1 MSDAAIGR
9 FITLEG
15 GEGVGKSTQIR
26 SLATALR
33 ARGLSVVETREPGG
47 CPGAEAIRE
56 LLLHREA
63 DAWSPRAEALL
74 FAAARSDHVRTVIR
88 PALEAGQ
95 WVLCDRFIDSTR
107 AYQGGS
113 DGLTDA
119 DIMAL
124 HAIGSDSLL
133 PDRTLLLTL
142 SPDDTSARRAARALD
157 RPDRFEDR
165 ATAFHDKVSA
175 AFERIAASEPARFRR
190 IDAADAPDTVTERL
204 LEALSDLIP

>member
-1 MSDAAIGR
+1 MSDGGQGR

-15 GEGVGKSTQIR
+15 GEGVGKSTQIKA
-26 SLATALR
+26 LAAALR
-33 ARGLSVVETREPGG
+33 AHGLSVVETREPGG
-47 CPGAEAIRE
+47 SPGAEAIRE

-74 FAAARSDHVRTVIR
+74 FAAARSDHVRTLIR
-88 PALEAGQ
+88 PALDAGQ

-124 HAIGSDSLL
+124 HAIGSDGLL

-142 SPDDTSARRAARALD
+142 SPADTAARRAARALD

-165 ATAFHDKVSA
+165 AAAFHDKVTA
-175 AFERIAASEPARFRR
+175 AFDRIAASEPARFRR
-190 IDAADAPDTVTERL
+190 IEAAGPPEAVTARL
-204 LEALSDLIP
+204 LVALTDLLP

>member
-1 MSDAAIGR
+1 MSDGGQGR

-15 GEGVGKSTQIR
+15 GEGVGKSTQIKA
-26 SLATALR
+26 LAAALR
-33 ARGLSVVETREPGG
+33 AHGLSVVETREPGG
-47 CPGAEAIRE
+47 SPGAEAIRE

-74 FAAARSDHVRTVIR
+74 FAAARSDHVRTRIR

-124 HAIGSDSLL
+124 HAIGSDGLL

-142 SPDDTSARRAARALD
+142 SPADTAARRAARALD

-165 ATAFHDKVSA
+165 AAAFHDKVTA
-175 AFERIAASEPARFRR
+175 AFDRIAASEPARFRR
-190 IDAADAPDTVTERL
+190 IEAAGPPEAVTARL
-204 LEALSDLIP
+204 LVALTDLLP